1 MNGPFPVGSWYPLSD
16 QSRLLAF
23 LANYVAVVSK
33 TINFDRSVSDLTGV
47 QLELVSILIIIDETD
62 LIGGQPHIHVQ
73 RLICA

>member
-1 MNGPFPVGSWYPLSD
+1 MSD
-16 QSRLLAF
+16 QSRFLAS
-23 LANYVAVVSK
+23 LANYVAVVS

>member
-1 MNGPFPVGSWYPLSD
+1 MSD
-16 QSRLLAF
+16 QSRFLAS
-23 LANYVAVVSK
+23 LANYVAVVS

-47 QLELVSILIIIDETD
+47 QLELVSILIIID